1 MNNLAQEQPSKVKE
15 LKKRLH
21 QWRKDMNVLMPYPNS
36 DYESVVPA
44 SE

>member
-21 QWRKDMNVLMPYPNS
+21 QWRKDMNVLMPCPNS